1 MAGFGGAVKLTGETQ
16 YKAALKSITM
26 SLKEV
31 NAELKV
37 VTSAYD
43 KNDTSTAALTAKQEV
58 LNRKLEQQK
67 SKLSTLKSEY
77 AAMEGQ
83 YAENT
88 QKHNQLVDSYNKESA
103 KLKQLESTVGTTSDE
118 YKRQAAVVKQLE
130 SEVKQSAAAQDANAK
145 SMSNMRVAISN
156 AQADINK
163 TTHEL
168 NTLESE
174 LQQAAS
180 AGDEL
185 GDSMKVAGNS
195 AEKAEGGFTV
205 FKGAVANLASSVIS
219 GAVNAVQDLAREA
232 VSSSDALYKFGQT
245 MGFAG
250 YNGKTIKKAKADMK
264 EYADRTVY
272 DLDTVSNTTAQLAA
286 NGIKDFTGLTQA
298 AGNLNAVAGGNADTF
313 KSVAMVM
320 TQTAGAGKLTTE
332 NWNQLADAIPGAS
345 GRLQEAMRKNG
356 AFTGD
361 FREAMA
367 KGEITAD
374 EFNQAIMELGSEP
387 VAVEAAKSVD
397 TFEGAIGNMQAEVVS
412 GLMEI
417 IDAIGMENLTGF
429 INAAT
434 TGIKAL
440 IPIIKTLVELFPALA
455 AGVASYLAY
464 TTAITVMTKGWQAL
478 TIATKAAAA
487 AKKLFDL
494 AIAASPMGLFIAS
507 LSALAVGLVIAY
519 NRSETFRNIVN
530 GAFRNV
536 KQVVLPIVETVKSTI
551 TTAWAIIS
559 STTSTVWSGIQAI
572 ITAVASGITAVVT
585 GYWNIIKTVTQT
597 AWSLIQ
603 AITSGNWGAVRSII
617 SNAVSAI
624 SSIVSSVFGGV
635 SNTVTSIWNA
645 IRSTTSNVWNG
656 IRSAIESPMNAAAN
670 AVRNIINRIKGF
682 FNFRVSWPHIP
693 LPHFSIS
700 PAGWNVGQLLKGKIP
715 KLSIRW
721 YATGGVID
729 RPTVLTGVGENGAEA
744 IVPLE
749 KNTGWI
755 KRVAG
760 ELMGMMAT
768 GANLS
773 GNLKNIQA
781 PQEEAYRYNS
791 IVDAFRE
798 ALSQMTVELDDDSVG
813 RFVVK
818 TVENEIYT

>member
-1 MAGFGGAVKLTGETQ
+1 MAGFGGAVKLKGESK

-37 VTSAYD
+37 VTSEYD
-43 KNDTSTAALTAKQEV
+43 KNDTSTEALTAKQEV

-67 SKLSTLKSEY
+67 SKLSTLKAEY
-77 AAMEGQ
+77 ASMEGQ

-118 YKRQAAVVKQLE
+118 YKQQAAVVKQLE
-130 SEVKQSAAAQDANAK
+130 SAVKQSSAAQSANEK
-145 SMSNMRVAISN
+145 SMSDMRVAISN
-156 AQADINK
+156 AGADINK
-163 TTHEL
+163 TTREL
-168 NTLESE
+168 NSLENE
-174 LQQAAS
+174 LQH
-180 AGDEL
+180 
-185 GDSMKVAGNS
+185 
-195 AEKAEGGFTV
+195 AEGGFTV
-205 FKGAVANLASSVIS
+205 FKGVIANLASSVIS

-232 VSSSDALYKFGQT
+232 VSSSDALFKFGQT

-250 YNGKTIKKAKADMK
+250 YDGKTIKRAKADMK
-264 EYADRTVY
+264 EYADKTVY
-272 DLDTVSNTTAQLAA
+272 DLDTVANTTAQLAA

-387 VAVEAAKSVD
+387 VAVEAAQSVE

-434 TGIKAL
+434 TGIKNL
-440 IPIIKTLVELFPALA
+440 IPIIKTLVEIFPALA
-455 AGVASYLAY
+455 AGAASYLAY
-464 TTAITVMTKGWQAL
+464 TTAVQIMTKGWKSLA
-478 TIATKAAAA
+478 IAQKAAAA
-487 AKKLFDL
+487 AQKLLNL
-494 AIAASPMGLFIAS
+494 AMAANPIGLLIAAF
-507 LSALAVGLVIAY
+507 SALAVGLVIAY
-519 NRSETFRNIVN
+519 KRSETFRNVVN
-530 GAFRNV
+530 GAFKNV
-536 KQVVLPIVETVKSTI
+536 KQIVIPIVNTIKATI
-551 TTAWAIIS
+551 TTAWNLIS
-559 STTSTVWSGIQAI
+559 TITATVWNGIQAI
-572 ITAVASGITAVVT
+572 ITAVASGISAVVT
-585 GYWNIIKTVTQT
+585 GYWNIIQTVTQT

-624 SSIVSSVFGGV
+624 SSTVSGVFGSL

-645 IRSTTSNVWNG
+645 IRGTTSSVWNS
-656 IRSAIESPMNAAAN
+656 IRGAIESPMNAAAN

-700 PAGWNVGQLLKGKIP
+700 PAGWNMGQLLKGKIP

-760 ELMGMMAT
+760 ELMGMMAS
-768 GANLS
+768 GVNLS
-773 GNLKNIQA
+773 NNLRNVQA

-791 IVDAFRE
+791 IVDAFKE